1 MVTTVPSIPPS
12 ADTPSSATETINV
25 LIVGETQQGK
35 STLIKQLAQYA
46 GIPPLDVDIGDGN
59 ESCTKKVG
67 VYEVSADLKQYQLVD
82 QEGQA
87 ISHRSYSEYCDLTPR
102 KAKVAPIPGLKD
114 ERIDFTLIDTPGLS
128 DSSNADM
135 DIMAGII
142 GRLAEIDH
150 INAVI
155 YVRGMD
161 SPFGQFFKDF
171 FSYFQRSL
179 PSLSNGLM
187 IVHSNFTTYKVE
199 EFLQD
204 DKNLAKIREEAFK
217 AATNLELPHFFMD
230 NDPDVRSP
238 FAVKQSLNETYRLLA
253 HIASQKPSPL
263 NKLKLLKTRKMID
276 HDVHVVSALNDLK
289 MNLSRSWND
298 QKNHAKLIDQIDL
311 EVQRDLARD
320 KRKLDAEEKD
330 LKDFTEGP
338 DVLLGTISAV
348 EDYSFFSHLLLQQQV
363 NLGRKVVTFDSDYKI
378 TNVEKS
384 RSGGSQWL
392 DEKLR
397 GTSWEAIITSG
408 WFRDIQGSATFYTTS
423 KIRHADEIALLK
435 RHIEDLKENVNRH
448 NEKLGRSARASQDS
462 IVALG
467 EQIEALDA
475 LIQTVNS
482 EILDISLWP
491 KLKVFYSLEG
501 RPMKH
506 DIRGFVTVYNSE
518 LGKLVLV

>member
-1 MVTTVPSIPPS
+1 MDAPPS
-12 ADTPSSATETINV
+12 ETEALNV

-46 GIPPLDVDIGDGN
+46 GISNLVIAIGDGN
-59 ESCTKKVG
+59 ESCTKQVG
-67 VYEVSADLKQYQLVD
+67 VYEISADLKQYQLVD
-82 QEGQA
+82 QEEQV
-87 ISHRSYSEYCDLTPR
+87 ISDCSYSEYCDLTPR
-102 KAKVAPIPGLKD
+102 KAKVAPISGLKD
-114 ERIDFTLIDTPGLS
+114 ERINFTLIDTPGLS

-142 GRLAEIDH
+142 GRLAGMDH

-155 YVRGMD
+155 YVRGID

-187 IVHSNFTTYKVE
+187 IVHSNFTTFKVE
-199 EFLQD
+199 QFLQD
-204 DKNLAKIREEAFK
+204 EKNLAKLRQEAFK
-217 AATNLELPHFFMD
+217 AATGLDLPHFFMD
-230 NDPDVRSP
+230 NDPSVRSP

-253 HIASQKPSPL
+253 HIACQKPSPVGT
-263 NKLKLLKTRKMID
+263 LKLLKTRKMID
-276 HDVHVVSALNDLK
+276 LDLHVVNAVNDLK

-298 QKNHAKLIDQIDL
+298 QKNHANEMEQIAL
-311 EVQRDLARD
+311 EGQRDLARD
-320 KRKLDAEEKD
+320 KRKLEVQEEELND
-330 LKDFTEGP
+330 LTEGP
-338 DVLLGTISAV
+338 DVILGTISAV
-348 EDYSFFSHLLLQQQV
+348 EDYSFFGHLLLQQQV
-363 NLGRKVVTFDSDYKI
+363 NLGRKPVSFDSDYRI

-384 RSGGSQWL
+384 CSGGSQWL

-408 WFRDIQGSATFYTTS
+408 WFRDIKGSATFYTTS
-423 KIRHADEIALLK
+423 KIRHAEEITRIK
-435 RHIEDLKENVNRH
+435 RHAEDLKENINRH
-448 NEKLGRSARASQDS
+448 NERLGRRDRASQDG

-467 EQIEALDA
+467 EQIEALAA
-475 LIQTVNS
+475 LAQTINS

-491 KLKVFYSLEG
+491 RLKAFYSLNG

-518 LGKLVLV
+518 LGPLIPV